1 MTLRAS
7 DDSKPSSLEIARPGQ
22 LRDIVASRIREMVIS
37 GSVPGGTHL
46 VETDLAALLGVSRQP
61 IREALVTLRSEGWLE
76 LIPGRGTFVR
86 TPTPEEVTGMF
97 TVRMALEGEAALCA
111 ASNIDEKGVDAL
123 RRICQQGR
131 DAFAAKDRDKVV
143 LANARFHST
152 IAEIAAVRALQE
164 MIQDMEAKVRWH
176 YASIAHFRG
185 EASWNEHDGILDAL
199 ARRDGEQAR
208 LLSRKHIEA
217 SRKAY
222 VQGLALASE
231 QSAESAAQA
240 EHATL

>member
-7 DDSKPSSLEIARPGQ
+7 EDVKTSSFEIARPGQ

-46 VETDLAALLGVSRQP
+46 VETELASLLGVSRQP

-86 TPTPEEVTGMF
+86 TPTRDEVTGLF

-111 ASNIDEKGVDAL
+111 ASNIDENGVEAL
-123 RRICQQGR
+123 RKISRSGR
-131 DAFAAKDRDKVV
+131 EAYAAKDRDKVV
-143 LANARFHST
+143 LANAKFHSM
-152 IAEIAAVRALQE
+152 IAEIAAVGALQS
-164 MIQDMEAKVRWH
+164 MIQDMDSKVRWH

-185 EASWNEHDGILDAL
+185 VASWNEHDEIVDAL
-199 ARRDGEQAR
+199 ASKDGELAR

-217 SRKAY
+217 SRTAY
-222 VQGLALASE
+222 VQGLAAESE
-231 QSAESAAQA
+231 QSPQAAA
-240 EHATL
+240 GA

>member
-1 MTLRAS
+1 M
-7 DDSKPSSLEIARPGQ
+7 
-22 LRDIVASRIREMVIS
+22 
-37 GSVPGGTHL
+37 
-46 VETDLAALLGVSRQP
+46 ETDLATLLGVSRQP

-111 ASNIDEKGVDAL
+111 ASNIDETGVDAL
-123 RRICQQGR
+123 RKICQLGR
-131 DAFAAKDRDKVV
+131 RAFAAKDRDKVV
-143 LANARFHST
+143 LTNAKFHST
-152 IAEIAAVRALQE
+152 IAEIADVPALQS

-185 EASWNEHDGILDAL
+185 EASWNEHDKIVDAL
-199 ARRDGEQAR
+199 AHKDGELAR

-217 SRKAY
+217 SRSVY

-231 QSAESAAQA
+231 QSADSANKAERAAQ
-240 EHATL
+240 